1 MNYLKR
7 AFAPIEP
14 PDTTVGRWLYEAGN
28 WCCDNLSA
36 LMVAIPTAALVALS
50 LPIGP

>member
-7 AFAPIEP
+7 AFAPIKQPE
-14 PDTTVGRWLYEAGN
+14 TTLGRWLYEAGN
-28 WCCDNLSA
+28 WCCDNFSS
-36 LMVAIPTAALVALS
+36 LMAVIPTAALVALS